1 MRSKGRA
8 TPRQTIYAFGLL
20 LDLRSLLS
28 HCYFWQTRYPWLF
41 LLQGR
46 LWFDLNHRIEV
57 DENHHHYQI
66 QKSFSPDNDEKD
78 DEDDEDDDD
87 DADSDA
93 DGFCC
98 FLILSAFFFHI
109 FQHLHQDDITT
120 KI

>member
-1 MRSKGRA
+1 M
-8 TPRQTIYAFGLL
+8 LL
-20 LDLRSLLS
+20 CRLL
-28 HCYFWQTRYPWLF
+28 
-41 LLQGR
+41 
-46 LWFDLNHRIEV
+46 FDLNHRIEV

-66 QKSFSPDNDEKD
+66 QKSFSPDDEKD

-109 FQHLHQDDITT
+109 FQHLQQDDITT